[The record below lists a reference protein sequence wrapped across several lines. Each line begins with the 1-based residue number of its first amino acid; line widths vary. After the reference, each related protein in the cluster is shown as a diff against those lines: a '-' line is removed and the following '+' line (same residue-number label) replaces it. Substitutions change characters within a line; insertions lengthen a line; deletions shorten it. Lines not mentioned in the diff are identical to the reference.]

1 MFQTR
6 QPVVYVPQ
14 RHGPLH
20 GLLTGVLVLWAIA
33 FPALLVV
40 LSAFGPIGFIVGVGA
55 GILLVV
61 PWLVGLV
68 ILAILRAIL

>member
-1 MFQTR
+1 MFQSR

-14 RHGPLH
+14 RHGPFH
-20 GLLTGVLVLWAIA
+20 GLVTGVLVLWAIA
-33 FPALLVV
+33 LPALLLV
-40 LSAFGPIGFIVGVGA
+40 LSAFGPIGFVLGVGA
-55 GILLVV
+55 AILLVV